1 MEKLERTD
9 DEVFMREAMSL
20 AAEAEADGEVPV
32 GAVLVYQ
39 GEIIGRGRN
48 RVIGGLD
55 PSLHAEM
62 EAIRQG
68 AAAIGN
74 YRLLDTT
81 LYVTLEPCPMCA
93 GLLVHSRIQRLVFG
107 AYDLKTGAAGS
118 LLNLVDHPQLNHQ
131 IEVTAGVLHDECA
144 GQISNFFQQQRARKK
159 ALKAK
164 LKGDLE

>member
-1 MEKLERTD
+1 MQIIDMTTDEK
-9 DEVFMREAMSL
+9 FMREAMRL
-20 AAEAEADGEVPV
+20 AAEAESDGEVPV

-62 EAIRQG
+62 EAVRQG

-107 AYDLKTGAAGS
+107 AFDLKTGAAGS
-118 LLNLVDHPQLNHQ
+118 LFNLVAHPQLNHQ
-131 IEVTAGVLHDECA
+131 IDVTPGVLHDECA
-144 GQISNFFQQQRARKK
+144 AQISNFFQQQRARKK

-164 LKGDLE
+164 LIGD

>member
-1 MEKLERTD
+1 
-9 DEVFMREAMSL
+9 MREAMSL

-118 LLNLVDHPQLNHQ
+118 LLNLVDHPHLNHQ
-131 IEVTAGVLHDECA
+131 IEVIAGVLHDECA